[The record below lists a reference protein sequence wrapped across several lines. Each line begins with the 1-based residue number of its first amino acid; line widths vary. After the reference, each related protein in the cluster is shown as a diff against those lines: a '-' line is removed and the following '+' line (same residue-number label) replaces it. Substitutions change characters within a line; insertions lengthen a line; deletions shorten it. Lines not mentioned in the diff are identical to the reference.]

1 MSESKNTFQEC
12 CLYFTANSLSRHI
25 STMAEESFRIT
36 GLSPSYAH
44 LMLLLINDPG
54 MAQNELSKKM
64 NVKASTMTR
73 FIDKLIM
80 MRYVE
85 RKQEGRNVFVFP
97 TEEGEKLKEK
107 INEALADLFERYCK
121 VLGKDFAIQLTA
133 DIHKANEI
141 LKQED

>member
-12 CLYFTANSLSRHI
+12 CLYFTVNSLSRHI
-25 STMAEESFRIT
+25 SAMAEEFFRIT

-54 MAQNELSKKM
+54 MGQNELSKKM

-73 FIDKLIM
+73 LIDKLIV

-85 RKQEGRNVFVFP
+85 RQQQGRNVFVFP
-97 TEEGEKLKEK
+97 TEEGVKLKEK
-107 INEALADLFERYCK
+107 LNEALSDLFGKYCK
-121 VLGKDFAIQLTA
+121 VLGKDFAVQLTA

-141 LKQED
+141 LK